1 MALLQYDIK
10 VIGKESV
17 DRALAGI
24 EARLRQHNQTV
35 GRISGDV
42 GGTTARRSAGTS
54 PATAQRRFQA
64 ASAQHFKEVD
74 RDAKRAIA
82 AETSAKSKALRDEH
96 RVRNQINSLNLRE
109 IKKEERLRASMA
121 TRDER
126 IIQRQAR
133 ARSEF
138 AQATIGHGVSRATGT
153 IKAVGTAGAGLLGV
167 GGAGLAATAV
177 AGATRLDDKVRRLII
192 SGRQGGE
199 ISKYQP
205 EALTKQF
212 ERTGIETGIDPEA
225 ISGAAQAFVT
235 KTGDIETAIKNH
247 KTFAKVAQATGAAVE
262 DVASAAADMSEKMG
276 IKSVDDMKEALAT
289 LTLQGKKGAF
299 ELKDAAQQLPE
310 ILADAASFGIK
321 GNAGL
326 TQLGGFL
333 QIARQATGSG
343 AETATATSAAFR
355 QLKAKSAD
363 IQSGEAFGGRAVQ
376 VFEGGDPTKPL
387 RDFNEIL
394 GDVISASRG
403 NLVQLQEV
411 FDVRGIKAVNPLI
424 TTFRN
429 ASTAAGG
436 GDKGAKAG
444 RAAVIAQ
451 LKDAATVKGGF
462 GEVEKDAAAAM
473 KSFAVQMDIVEMRF
487 KQAMA
492 SELMPQLMRLGPE
505 IGKLVP
511 YVGRATKM
519 FVDLV
524 SFLLAHPFQAIAIV
538 IAGQLAADFAK
549 ARLGSVVSGLIEKVF
564 TRLRL
569 PGASGSGGGVGTG
582 AGGGGGALEGGFLKG
597 NRGLAGVA
605 SAGATGLALGLTIGS
620 AIITANVVNFEAGE
634 ANMKSSGELLN
645 KIREMNTPEQ
655 AKEARKLVEEQREK
669 VADVNKKGVF
679 ESIASVA
686 MPDSWAH
693 SMAQTVGTAASDTE
707 KNTLESNLRDMED
720 RLKKLDSLQDI
731 AKQLSAAGVSQE
743 AAALALSEAA
753 KRLGLASPNRGNTPS
768 PVGASKT

>member
-1 MALLQYDIK
+1 VALLQYDIK
-10 VIGKESV
+10 VVGKESV

-24 EARLRQHNQTV
+24 EARLRQHNATV

-42 GGTTARRSAGTS
+42 GGARRAGTA
-54 PATAQRRFQA
+54 PATAQRRFQSSA
-64 ASAQHFKEVD
+64 AQHFKEVD
-74 RDAKRAIA
+74 RDQKKAIA
-82 AETSAKSKALRDEH
+82 DEAKLKTKGLRDEH
-96 RVRNQINSLNLRE
+96 RVRNQINSLNIRE
-109 IKKEERLRASMA
+109 LKKEERLRASMA

-126 IIQRQAR
+126 IIRRQAR

-138 AQATIGHGVSRATGT
+138 AQATIGHGVGRAAGT
-153 IKAVGTAGAGLLGV
+153 IKAVGAAGAGLLGV

-199 ISKYQP
+199 ISKYHP
-205 EALTKQF
+205 EELSKQF
-212 ERTGIETGIDPEA
+212 QRTGIETGLDPEA
-225 ISGAAQAFVT
+225 VAGGVQAFVT

-276 IKSVDDMKEALAT
+276 IKSVEQMQEALAT

-363 IQSGEAFGGRAVQ
+363 IQSGGAFSGRAVQ

-411 FDVRGIKAVNPLI
+411 FDVRGIRAVNPLI

-429 ASTAAGG
+429 ASEAAGG

-444 RAAVIAQ
+444 RAAVIGQ
-451 LKDAATVKGGF
+451 LKEAATVKGGF
-462 GEVEKDAAAAM
+462 GEIEKDSAAAM
-473 KSFAVQMDIVEMRF
+473 QSFAVQMSIVEMRF

-492 SELMPQLMRLGPE
+492 GELLPQLIKLGPE

-524 SFLLAHPFQAIAIV
+524 SFLLAHPFQAVAIIV
-538 IAGQLAADFAK
+538 ATQLAADFAK
-549 ARLGSVVSGLIEKVF
+549 ARLGNLVGGLIGKAFMGVR
-564 TRLRL
+564 T
-569 PGASGSGGGVGTG
+569 PAAGAVGGGVGG
-582 AGGGGGALEGGFLKG
+582 GGGGGAAPTGGFLRG
-597 NRGLAGVA
+597 NPGLAGAA
-605 SAGATGLALGLTIGS
+605 SAAGAGLALGLTIGS

-634 ANMKSSGELLN
+634 AQMKSSGELLN
-645 KIREMNTPEQ
+645 KIREMNSPEQ
-655 AKEARKLVEEQREK
+655 AKEARKLVEEQR
-669 VADVNKKGVF
+669 VVVGDTKKTGVF
-679 ESIASVA
+679 ESIASAV

-707 KNTLESNLRDMED
+707 VKTQESFLAEMEMQLRKLNALE
-720 RLKKLDSLQDI
+720 DI
-731 AKQLSAAGVSQE
+731 AKRLSTAGVSQE
-743 AAALALSEAA
+743 AAAVELSAAA
-753 KRLGLASPNRGNTPS
+753 KKLGLASPNRGNTPS
-768 PVGASKT
+768 PVGPAKT